1 MMRQEPLALLLLRAS
16 RWFDRQ
22 LLDRLEQQGWPRLTP
37 AQSLVFAHLA
47 PDGTAPATLARRLG
61 TSRQA
66 TQDLVAG
73 LARRGLLET
82 VADPTRHRGRLV
94 TLTTT
99 GRELARDAH
108 AILSELEHVV
118 GAERA
123 AALRDLLGDIG
134 GRQPDDHTEQVSAVP
149 MIDRQEPA
157 PTDPIRSPQD

>member
-1 MMRQEPLALLLLRAS
+1 MPPEPLALLLLRAS
-16 RWFDRQ
+16 RWFDQQ
-22 LLDRLEQQGWPRLTP
+22 LLDRLEQQGSPRLTP

-47 PDGTAPATLARRLG
+47 PDGVAPATLARRLG

-73 LARRGLLET
+73 LARHGLVEI

-99 GRELARDAH
+99 GRTLARDAR
-108 AILSELEHVV
+108 AILTELENSI

-123 AALRDLLGDIG
+123 CALRELLA
-134 GRQPDDHTEQVSAVP
+134 TWASVK
-149 MIDRQEPA
+149 
-157 PTDPIRSPQD
+157 